1 MVIGILIGI
10 CLMVSYG
17 GVFYLGYKYS
27 YKPKENIEENEEEEK
42 EKLKAKLRD
51 EGFQNILNYDIDVAL
66 GKEDLN
72 E

>member
-1 MVIGILIGI
+1 MVVGIIIGIL
-10 CLMVSYG
+10 LVFSYG
-17 GVFYLGYKYS
+17 GVFYLGYKFS
-27 YKPKENIEENEEEEK
+27 YKTKEYIEENEEEEK

-66 GKEDLN
+66 GRGDLN